1 MFPLNGVLAE
11 WTLVPLPLRAALAGL
26 VLQVA
31 VIGTLVAFAVVRRM
45 LLNRATR
52 EDDAR
57 TASIEGIIL
66 DVLMAHMENPGQTIA
81 LPVLAATDCERF
93 RRVLLS
99 NILALKGTEHSLLV
113 KLYVQ
118 LGLNRDDEAGLRSP
132 RWWERLASV
141 SAVESLGRAEGVALI
156 VPLAENDAHPLVSL
170 SALRALSVLA
180 DGPLI
185 LERVVEIALV
195 RGGQRNDV
203 LTEIFINV
211 GRKDPSLVRRLL
223 QNESTPTAAL
233 PAALQAASVMRDPEL
248 VDVLVHSLSHANPKV
263 VLAALDALMHC
274 GDPELPARLSELA
287 AHSHPGIRAHVA
299 SIGRKIA

>member
-11 WTLVPLPLRAALAGL
+11 WTLMPLPLRAAVAGL
-26 VLQVA
+26 VLQVV
-31 VIGTLVAFAVVRRM
+31 VIGALVALAVVRRM

-57 TASIEGIIL
+57 NASIEGVIL
-66 DVLMAHMENPGQTIA
+66 DILMAHMGAPGQTIA
-81 LPVLAATDCERF
+81 LPILAACDRERF

-99 NILALKGTEHSLLV
+99 NILALKGMEHSLLV
-113 KLYVQ
+113 KLYV
-118 LGLNRDDEAGLRSP
+118 LMELNQDDEAGLRSP
-132 RWWERLASV
+132 RWWQRLASV

-156 VPLAENDAHPLVSL
+156 APLAEYDPHPLVSL

-180 DGPLI
+180 DDTDI
-185 LERVVEIALV
+185 LKRVVELALV
-195 RGGQRNDV
+195 RDGQRNDV

-211 GRKDPSLVRRLL
+211 GRKDPSLVRCLL
-223 QNESTPTAAL
+223 LNECIPSTAL

-248 VDVLVHSLSHANPKV
+248 VDVLVHWLSHTNPKV
-263 VLAALDALMHC
+263 VLAALDALEHC
-274 GDPELPARLSELA
+274 GDPELPSRLSELA

-299 SIGRKIA
+299 SIERRIA